1 MTETG
6 KTRGAREAS
15 APDRLSRVALRLL
28 PLLRASGLQG
38 AGRQQPFPRRPGSPA
53 TRASGSGG
61 EPTAPG
67 PCCSEHHSPGSPG
80 DPLEAGYADLPFA
93 KAQPEDPRGAVRQPG
108 PYRTGLVD
116 IHVVSYT
123 ARAPAIC
130 KSPWHLPNAAA
141 EHLGVRHPGSLLC
154 GSRMRRVTA
163 ALSHTAICQ
172 SMDDGHTAALPSY
185 LHAFLHPP
193 NLPSPPRGLLRMLL
207 LRSPQ
212 SSTWPRPVGPLPAR
226 TS

>member
-93 KAQPEDPRGAVRQPG
+93 KAQPEDPRGAGSAEDASAAFTPE
-108 PYRTGLVD
+108 L
-116 IHVVSYT
+116 HVATSSGAL
-123 ARAPAIC
+123 AR
-130 KSPWHLPNAAA
+130 SHL
-141 EHLGVRHPGSLLC
+141 
-154 GSRMRRVTA
+154 
-163 ALSHTAICQ
+163 LS
-172 SMDDGHTAALPSY
+172 SWRDLPLLPS
-185 LHAFLHPP
+185 
-193 NLPSPPRGLLRMLL
+193 
-207 LRSPQ
+207 
-212 SSTWPRPVGPLPAR
+212 
-226 TS
+226 